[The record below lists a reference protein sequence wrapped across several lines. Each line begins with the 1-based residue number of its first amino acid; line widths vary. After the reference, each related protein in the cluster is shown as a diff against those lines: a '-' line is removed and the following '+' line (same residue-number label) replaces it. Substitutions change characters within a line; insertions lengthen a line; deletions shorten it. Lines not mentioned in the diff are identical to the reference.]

1 MAIRRCS
8 WTQTVGSL
16 VLCCLAALP
25 LAAAEKSPKK
35 VFGEI
40 QPDQALV
47 YLIREG
53 HMLGAALTVF
63 VYADQQFLGT
73 LKSNSYTFTYLP
85 PGPYLLWAHP
95 LGFTVSNT
103 QVQLEAGKV
112 YYFNVWNSFDPLD
125 EATGPAFLKGIKQY
139 LVPGDEDREKA
150 KEQIAEDYAKAMKKA
165 VNNLQDAPQVD
176 DPARRQAHVAAWPQ
190 IDLEPYGIL
199 CIEEFVMAD
208 PEAANREKDY
218 LVESVPARLANFVV
232 DPSGAGCLRRGTPE
246 RGVRSCAGSGGA
258 AGPHPR
264 VQARQRDGARPGR
277 GRRERAAQGPRHPGE
292 WGDRQ
297 QSGAVRRQGAVGMGR
312 AAGRQP
318 RDPGPGEERRVRD
331 SELSEVQ
338 QGSRG
343 TAGGAQE
350 VAGASCDVPFLLS
363 AARCPSRGLAAL
375 P

>member
-1 MAIRRCS
+1 MTIRRCS

-25 LAAAEKSPKK
+25 LAAADKSPKK

-63 VYADQQFLGT
+63 AYADQQFLGT

-103 QVQLEAGKV
+103 QVQLDAGKV

-125 EATGPAFLKGIKQY
+125 EVTGPAFLKGIKQY
-139 LVPGDEDREKA
+139 LIPGDDDREKA
-150 KEQIAEDYAKAMKKA
+150 KEQIAEDYAKATKKA

-190 IDLEPYGIL
+190 IDLEALRHPLRRGL
-199 CIEEFVMAD
+199 RHGGSRGQSAV
-208 PEAANREKDY
+208 EKDY
-218 LVESVPARLANFVV
+218 LVESVPLRLAKLVV
-232 DPSGAGCLRRGTPE
+232 ADLGAGVFDEVRQSAACEAAPGVAVLRARILEYKPGSETA
-246 RGVRSCAGSGGA
+246 RAIIAGAGSAQLKVHVTLANGETGSTLAQFDAKGLWAWGG
-258 AGPHPR
+258 
-264 VQARQRDGARPGR
+264 QLGA
-277 GRRERAAQGPRHPGE
+277 
-292 WGDRQ
+292 
-297 QSGAVRRQGAVGMGR
+297 
-312 AAGRQP
+312 
-318 RDPGPGEERRVRD
+318 
-331 SELSEVQ
+331 
-338 QGSRG
+338 SRG
-343 TAGGAQE
+343 IQDLE
-350 VAGASCDVPFLLS
+350 KNVAYEMASYLKYSKGVAEPPES
-363 AARCPSRGLAAL
+363 PK
-375 P
+375 